1 LCQRH
6 VNLKPVFL
14 TMAFFSWFKS
24 KSENPGR
31 DEPESHP
38 SSKTAAEPK
47 TFATAGTSPV
57 RQGVPRFRETVPK
70 GARTI
75 SGSATF
81 KRPVRATI
89 DIPLQTLWQS
99 LPEGLA
105 QDNTSLDPKRRIQIP
120 RKEVRINDIDH
131 TGTVSLYVVHAV
143 CPDIFAAPVPALDNR
158 SLKFPLPAWERLRNI
173 EVLEVKAAP
182 DTDPESVKPQS
193 DPAIVEK
200 SDSPAQEP
208 KEQMDQHQTD
218 ECAKPS
224 DKPQP
229 PATTNSEMQLPEAH
243 PNGTGR
249 SRNLRIALSPILRQL
264 PPELNRPALH
274 NVAESNSEIE
284 LPFELIESQLP
295 NGRVTVPLSIFLEAL
310 PETIRTAFTE
320 VDQSTQVPIPLKEI
334 FRHLPPDTLPLR
346 ADQELDEVGDPI
358 DTPFTTT
365 AREDA
370 ERFRNAASTVEKS
383 DQESAQPELG
393 QSAQSEKAEAPSDT
407 PEPVIPAP
415 EPEIPAAAAAKMEP
429 NFSALQTV
437 FLTDER
443 LDLPTIIDKIS
454 ALPGLQTALLHTAD
468 GRRLTGA
475 IGDEQFERTVLT
487 LFPVLFG
494 EVKTK
499 LDERA
504 CTGLETLTFCWRQEQ
519 ISVFS
524 DGRLCLSVRHSRR
537 PFKPG
542 VREKLSLILSRLA
555 EALSPSEI

>member
-1 LCQRH
+1 
-6 VNLKPVFL
+6 
-14 TMAFFSWFKS
+14 MAFFSWFKS

-47 TFATAGTSPV
+47 TIATAGTSPI
-57 RQGVPRFRETVPK
+57 RQGVLRFRETVPK
-70 GARTI
+70 SARTI

-120 RKEVRINDIDH
+120 RKQVRINDTDH

-143 CPDIFAAPVPALDNR
+143 CPDIFAAPVPATDNR
-158 SLKFPLPAWERLRNI
+158 SLKFPLPAWERLRNV
-173 EVLEVKAAP
+173 EVLEVKTAP
-182 DTDPESVKPQS
+182 DAAPESVKPQP
-193 DPAIVEK
+193 DRPIVEK
-200 SDSPAQEP
+200 PDSPAQGP
-208 KEQMDQHQTD
+208 KEQTDQHQTD
-218 ECAKPS
+218 ECEKLS

-229 PATTNSEMQLPEAH
+229 PSTTNGEMQPPEAH

-249 SRNLRIALSPILRQL
+249 SRNLRIALSPILRHL
-264 PPELNRPALH
+264 PPELNRTALH
-274 NVAESNSEIE
+274 DVAGSNSEIE
-284 LPFELIESQLP
+284 LPFDLIEPQLP

-310 PETIRTAFTE
+310 PETIRNAFTE
-320 VDQSTQVPIPLKEI
+320 VDQSTQVAIPLKEI
-334 FRHLPPDTLPLR
+334 FRHLPSDALTLR
-346 ADQELDEVGDPI
+346 ADQEVDEVGDPI

-383 DQESAQPELG
+383 DQESARLELG
-393 QSAQSEKAEAPSDT
+393 HSAQSEKTEAPSDT
-407 PEPVIPAP
+407 LEPVIPAP

-555 EALSPSEI
+555 EALSSSEI

>member
-1 LCQRH
+1 
-6 VNLKPVFL
+6 
-14 TMAFFSWFKS
+14 MAFFSWFKP

-38 SSKTAAEPK
+38 SSKTAAESK
-47 TFATAGTSPV
+47 TFATGGTSPV
-57 RQGVPRFRETVPK
+57 QQGVPRFRETVPK

-99 LPEGLA
+99 LPQGLA
-105 QDNTSLDPKRRIQIP
+105 RDNTSLDPKRRIQIP

-158 SLKFPLPAWERLRNI
+158 SLKFPLPAWERLRNV

-182 DTDPESVKPQS
+182 DTDPESMKPQT
-193 DPAIVEK
+193 DPPIVEK
-200 SDSPAQEP
+200 SDSPAQGP

-218 ECAKPS
+218 EGAKPS

-229 PATTNSEMQLPEAH
+229 PSTTNGEMQPPDA
-243 PNGTGR
+243 R
-249 SRNLRIALSPILRQL
+249 SRNLRIALSPILRNL
-264 PPELNRPALH
+264 PPELNRAALH
-274 NVAESNSEIE
+274 NVAGSNSEIE

-295 NGRVTVPLSIFLEAL
+295 NGRVTVPLSIFLGAL
-310 PETIRTAFTE
+310 PETIRNAFTE
-320 VDQSTQVPIPLKEI
+320 VDQSTPVPIPLKEI
-334 FRHLPPDTLPLR
+334 FRHLPGDALPLR
-346 ADQELDEVGDPI
+346 ADQEVDEVGDPI

-370 ERFRNAASTVEKS
+370 ERFRNAASTVEKP
-383 DQESAQPELG
+383 DQEPAQPELG
-393 QSAQSEKAEAPSDT
+393 HSFAQSEKAEAPSDN
-407 PEPVIPAP
+407 PESVIPAS
-415 EPEIPAAAAAKMEP
+415 EPEIPATAAPKMEP

-454 ALPGLQTALLHTAD
+454 SLPGLQTALLHTAD
-468 GRRLTGA
+468 GRRLSGA
-475 IGDEQFERTVLT
+475 IGDDQFERTVLT

-494 EVKTK
+494 EVKAK

-504 CTGLETLTFCWRQEQ
+504 CPGLETLTFCWRQEQ

-542 VREKLSLILSRLA
+542 VREKLSLILARLA
-555 EALSPSEI
+555 EALSSSEI

>member
-1 LCQRH
+1 
-6 VNLKPVFL
+6 
-14 TMAFFSWFKS
+14 M
-24 KSENPGR
+24 
-31 DEPESHP
+31 
-38 SSKTAAEPK
+38 
-47 TFATAGTSPV
+47 
-57 RQGVPRFRETVPK
+57 
-70 GARTI
+70 
-75 SGSATF
+75 
-81 KRPVRATI
+81 
-89 DIPLQTLWQS
+89 QTLWQS

-120 RKEVRINDIDH
+120 RKEVRINDVDH

-143 CPDIFAAPVPALDNR
+143 CPDIFAAAVPALDNR

-173 EVLEVKAAP
+173 EVLELKAAP
-182 DTDPESVKPQS
+182 DTDPGSVKPQP
-193 DPAIVEK
+193 DPPMVEK
-200 SDSPAQEP
+200 SDAPAQEP
-208 KEQMDQHQTD
+208 KEQLDQHQTD
-218 ECAKPS
+218 EGAKPS

-229 PATTNSEMQLPEAH
+229 PSTTNGEMQPPEAH

-264 PPELNRPALH
+264 PPELNRTDLH
-274 NVAESNSEIE
+274 NVAGSNSEIE

-295 NGRVTVPLSIFLEAL
+295 NGRVTVPFSIFLEAL
-310 PETIRTAFTE
+310 PETIRNAFTE
-320 VDQSTQVPIPLKEI
+320 VDASTQVPIPLKEI
-334 FRHLPPDTLPLR
+334 FRHLPGDALPLR
-346 ADQELDEVGDPI
+346 ADQQVDEVGDPI
-358 DTPFTTT
+358 HTPFTTT

-393 QSAQSEKAEAPSDT
+393 RSFALSEKTEAPSDT
-407 PEPVIPAP
+407 PEPVILAP
-415 EPEIPAAAAAKMEP
+415 EPEIPTAAAAKTEP

-443 LDLPTIIDKIS
+443 LDLPIIIDKIS

-475 IGDEQFERTVLT
+475 IGDDQFERTVLT
-487 LFPVLFG
+487 LFPVLFV

-499 LDERA
+499 LDDRA
-504 CTGLETLTFCWRQEQ
+504 CPGLETLTFCWRQEQ

-555 EALSPSEI
+555 EALSSSEI

>member
-1 LCQRH
+1 LRH
-6 VNLKPVFL
+6 
-14 TMAFFSWFKS
+14 
-24 KSENPGR
+24 
-31 DEPESHP
+31 
-38 SSKTAAEPK
+38 
-47 TFATAGTSPV
+47 
-57 RQGVPRFRETVPK
+57 
-70 GARTI
+70 
-75 SGSATF
+75 
-81 KRPVRATI
+81 
-89 DIPLQTLWQS
+89 
-99 LPEGLA
+99 
-105 QDNTSLDPKRRIQIP
+105 
-120 RKEVRINDIDH
+120 
-131 TGTVSLYVVHAV
+131 
-143 CPDIFAAPVPALDNR
+143 
-158 SLKFPLPAWERLRNI
+158 
-173 EVLEVKAAP
+173 
-182 DTDPESVKPQS
+182 
-193 DPAIVEK
+193 
-200 SDSPAQEP
+200 
-208 KEQMDQHQTD
+208 
-218 ECAKPS
+218 
-224 DKPQP
+224 
-229 PATTNSEMQLPEAH
+229 
-243 PNGTGR
+243 
-249 SRNLRIALSPILRQL
+249 L
-264 PPELNRPALH
+264 PPELNRTALH
-274 NVAESNSEIE
+274 NVAGSNSEIE
-284 LPFELIESQLP
+284 LPFDLIEPQLP

-310 PETIRTAFTE
+310 PETIRNAFTE

-334 FRHLPPDTLPLR
+334 FRHLPSDALPLR
-346 ADQELDEVGDPI
+346 ADQEVDEVGDPI

-383 DQESAQPELG
+383 DQEFAQPEVG
-393 QSAQSEKAEAPSDT
+393 HSAQSEKTEAPSDT
-407 PEPVIPAP
+407 LEPVIPAP

>member
-1 LCQRH
+1 
-6 VNLKPVFL
+6 
-14 TMAFFSWFKS
+14 MAFFSWFKS

-173 EVLEVKAAP
+173 EMPEVKAAP
-182 DTDPESVKPQS
+182 DTDPESVKPQP
-193 DPAIVEK
+193 DPPIVEK
-200 SDSPAQEP
+200 SDSPLQEP

-218 ECAKPS
+218 EGAKPS
-224 DKPQP
+224 NKPQP
-229 PATTNSEMQLPEAH
+229 PSTTNGEIQPPEAH
-243 PNGTGR
+243 PNRTGR

-264 PPELNRPALH
+264 PPELNRAALH
-274 NVAESNSEIE
+274 NVAGSNSEIE

-310 PETIRTAFTE
+310 PETIRNAFTE

-334 FRHLPPDTLPLR
+334 FRHLPGDALPLR
-346 ADQELDEVGDPI
+346 ADQEVDEVGDPI

-383 DQESAQPELG
+383 DQESAQPEL
-393 QSAQSEKAEAPSDT
+393 SRSFSQSENTEAPSDT

-415 EPEIPAAAAAKMEP
+415 EPEIPTAAAAKTEP

-443 LDLPTIIDKIS
+443 LDLTTIIDKVS

-468 GRRLTGA
+468 GRRLVGA
-475 IGDEQFERTVLT
+475 IGDDQFERTVLT
-487 LFPVLFG
+487 LFPALFG

-504 CTGLETLTFCWRQEQ
+504 CPGLETLTFCWRQEQ

-524 DGRLCLSVRHSRR
+524 DGRLCLSVRHNRR

-555 EALSPSEI
+555 EALSSSEI

>member
-1 LCQRH
+1 
-6 VNLKPVFL
+6 
-14 TMAFFSWFKS
+14 MAFFSWFKS

-31 DEPESHP
+31 DESESHP

-47 TFATAGTSPV
+47 TVATGKTSPV
-57 RQGVPRFRETVPK
+57 RQGVPRFRETVPE

-81 KRPVRATI
+81 KRPIRATI

-131 TGTVSLYVVHAV
+131 TGSVSLYVVHAV
-143 CPDIFAAPVPALDNR
+143 CPDIFAAPVAALDNR
-158 SLKFPLPAWERLRNI
+158 SLRFPLPAWERLRNI

-182 DTDPESVKPQS
+182 DTDPESVKPQP
-193 DPAIVEK
+193 DPPIVE
-200 SDSPAQEP
+200 DSPAQGL
-208 KEQMDQHQTD
+208 KEQMDQQQTD
-218 ECAKPS
+218 EGAKPS

-229 PATTNSEMQLPEAH
+229 ASTTNGEIQPPETH

-249 SRNLRIALSPILRQL
+249 SRNLRIALSPILRHL
-264 PPELNRPALH
+264 PPELNRTALD
-274 NVAESNSEIE
+274 NVAGSNSEIE

-295 NGRVTVPLSIFLEAL
+295 NGRVTVPLSILLEAL
-310 PETIRTAFTE
+310 PETVRNAFTE
-320 VDQSTQVPIPLKEI
+320 VDQATQVPIPLKEI
-334 FRHLPPDTLPLR
+334 FRHLPSDALPLR
-346 ADQELDEVGDPI
+346 ADQEVDEVGDPI
-358 DTPFTTT
+358 DTPFTAT

-393 QSAQSEKAEAPSDT
+393 CSIAQSEKAKAPSDT
-407 PEPVIPAP
+407 PEPVTPAP
-415 EPEIPAAAAAKMEP
+415 EPQIPAAAAAKMEP

-475 IGDEQFERTVLT
+475 IGDDQFERTVLT
-487 LFPVLFG
+487 LFPALFG

-504 CTGLETLTFCWRQEQ
+504 CPGLETLTFCWRQEQ

-555 EALSPSEI
+555 EALSSSEI

>member
-1 LCQRH
+1 
-6 VNLKPVFL
+6 
-14 TMAFFSWFKS
+14 MAFFSWLKS
-24 KSENPGR
+24 KSGNPGR
-31 DEPESHP
+31 DDPEKHP
-38 SSKTAAEPK
+38 AAKPAAESIPLR
-47 TFATAGTSPV
+47 PNV
-57 RQGVPRFRETVPK
+57 QRFRDTIPQ
-70 GARTI
+70 GARTA
-75 SGSATF
+75 SGSSAF

-105 QDNTSLDPKRRIQIP
+105 QGNTSLDPKRRIQIP

-131 TGTVSLYVVHAV
+131 TGSVSLYVVHAV
-143 CPDIFAAPVPALDNR
+143 CPDIFAAPVAALDNR
-158 SLKFPLPAWERLRNI
+158 SLRFPLPAWERLRNI

-182 DTDPESVKPQS
+182 DTDPESVKPQP
-193 DPAIVEK
+193 DPPIVEK
-200 SDSPAQEP
+200 SDSPAQGL
-208 KEQMDQHQTD
+208 KEQMDQQQTD
-218 ECAKPS
+218 EGAKPS

-229 PATTNSEMQLPEAH
+229 TSTTNGEIQPPETH

-249 SRNLRIALSPILRQL
+249 SRNLRIALSPILRHL
-264 PPELNRPALH
+264 PPELNRTALD
-274 NVAESNSEIE
+274 NVAGSNSEIE

-295 NGRVTVPLSIFLEAL
+295 NGRVTVPLSILLEAL
-310 PETIRTAFTE
+310 PETVRNAFTE
-320 VDQSTQVPIPLKEI
+320 VDQATQVPIPLKEI
-334 FRHLPPDTLPLR
+334 FRHLPSDALPLR
-346 ADQELDEVGDPI
+346 ADQEVDEVGDPI
-358 DTPFTTT
+358 DTPFTAT

-383 DQESAQPELG
+383 DQESARPELG
-393 QSAQSEKAEAPSDT
+393 HSAQSEKTEAPSDT
-407 PEPVIPAP
+407 LEPVIPAP

-475 IGDEQFERTVLT
+475 IGDDQFERTVLT
-487 LFPVLFG
+487 LFPALFG

>member
-1 LCQRH
+1 
-6 VNLKPVFL
+6 
-14 TMAFFSWFKS
+14 MAFFSWFKS

-31 DEPESHP
+31 DESESHP

-47 TFATAGTSPV
+47 TVATGRTSPV
-57 RQGVPRFRETVPK
+57 RQGVPRFRETVPE

-131 TGTVSLYVVHAV
+131 TGSVSLYVVHAV
-143 CPDIFAAPVPALDNR
+143 CPDIFAAPVAALDNR
-158 SLKFPLPAWERLRNI
+158 SLRFPLPAWERLRNI

-182 DTDPESVKPQS
+182 DTDPESVKPQP
-193 DPAIVEK
+193 DPPIVEK
-200 SDSPAQEP
+200 SDSPAQGL
-208 KEQMDQHQTD
+208 KEQMDQQQTD
-218 ECAKPS
+218 EGAKPS

-229 PATTNSEMQLPEAH
+229 PSTTNGEMQPPEAH
-243 PNGTGR
+243 PNRTGR
-249 SRNLRIALSPILRQL
+249 GRNLRIALSPILRHL
-264 PPELNRPALH
+264 PPELNRTALH
-274 NVAESNSEIE
+274 NVAGSNSEIE
-284 LPFELIESQLP
+284 LPFELIESQLA

-310 PETIRTAFTE
+310 PETIRNAFTE

-334 FRHLPPDTLPLR
+334 FRHLPSDALPLR
-346 ADQELDEVGDPI
+346 ADQEVDEVGDPI

-383 DQESAQPELG
+383 DQESAQPEPG
-393 QSAQSEKAEAPSDT
+393 HSFAQSEKTEAPSDT

-415 EPEIPAAAAAKMEP
+415 EPEIPAAKTEP

-475 IGDEQFERTVLT
+475 IGDDQLERTVLT

-494 EVKTK
+494 DVKTK
-499 LDERA
+499 LDDRA
-504 CTGLETLTFCWRQEQ
+504 CPGLETLTFCWRQEQ
-519 ISVFS
+519 ISLFS

-555 EALSPSEI
+555 EALSSSEI

>member
-1 LCQRH
+1 
-6 VNLKPVFL
+6 
-14 TMAFFSWFKS
+14 
-24 KSENPGR
+24 
-31 DEPESHP
+31 
-38 SSKTAAEPK
+38 
-47 TFATAGTSPV
+47 
-57 RQGVPRFRETVPK
+57 
-70 GARTI
+70 
-75 SGSATF
+75 
-81 KRPVRATI
+81 RATI

-120 RKEVRINDIDH
+120 RKEVGINDLDH
-131 TGTVSLYVVHAV
+131 TGTVSLYVVRAV
-143 CPDIFAAPVPALDNR
+143 CPDIFAAPVPAADNR
-158 SLKFPLPAWERLRNI
+158 SLKFPLPAWERLRNV
-173 EVLEVKAAP
+173 EVLEVKTAP
-182 DTDPESVKPQS
+182 DAAPESVKPQP
-193 DPAIVEK
+193 DRPIVEK
-200 SDSPAQEP
+200 PDSPMQGP
-208 KEQMDQHQTD
+208 KEQTDQHQTD
-218 ECAKPS
+218 EGENLS
-224 DKPQP
+224 DKHQE
-229 PATTNSEMQLPEAH
+229 PATTNGETQPSETH
-243 PNGTGR
+243 SNGTER
-249 SRNLRIALSPILRQL
+249 SQSIRIALSPILRHL
-264 PPELNRPALH
+264 PPELNRTALH
-274 NVAESNSEIE
+274 DVAGSNSEIE
-284 LPFELIESQLP
+284 LPFDLIEPQLP

-310 PETIRTAFTE
+310 PETIRNAFTE
-320 VDQSTQVPIPLKEI
+320 VDQSTQVPIPLQEI
-334 FRHLPPDTLPLR
+334 FRHLPSDALPLR
-346 ADQELDEVGDPI
+346 ADQEEDEVGDPI

-393 QSAQSEKAEAPSDT
+393 RSFAQSEKTEAPSDT
-407 PEPVIPAP
+407 PEPVILAP
-415 EPEIPAAAAAKMEP
+415 EPEISTAAAAKTEP

-475 IGDEQFERTVLT
+475 IGDDQFERTVLT

-504 CTGLETLTFCWRQEQ
+504 CPGLETLTFCWRQEQ
-519 ISVFS
+519 ISIFS

>member
-1 LCQRH
+1 
-6 VNLKPVFL
+6 
-14 TMAFFSWFKS
+14 MAFFSWFKS
-24 KSENPGR
+24 KSENPRR

-57 RQGVPRFRETVPK
+57 RQGVPRFRETFLK

-81 KRPVRATI
+81 KRPIRATI

-120 RKEVRINDIDH
+120 RKEVRINDVDH

-143 CPDIFAAPVPALDNR
+143 CPDIFAAAVPALDNR

-173 EVLEVKAAP
+173 EVLELKAAP
-182 DTDPESVKPQS
+182 DTDPGSVKPQP
-193 DPAIVEK
+193 DPPMVEK
-200 SDSPAQEP
+200 SDAPAQEP
-208 KEQMDQHQTD
+208 KEQLDQHQTD
-218 ECAKPS
+218 EGAKPS

-229 PATTNSEMQLPEAH
+229 PSTTNGEMQPPEAH

-264 PPELNRPALH
+264 PPELNRTDLH
-274 NVAESNSEIE
+274 NVAGSNSEIG

-310 PETIRTAFTE
+310 PETIRNAFTE
-320 VDQSTQVPIPLKEI
+320 VDASTQVPIP
-334 FRHLPPDTLPLR
+334 
-346 ADQELDEVGDPI
+346 
-358 DTPFTTT
+358 
-365 AREDA
+365 
-370 ERFRNAASTVEKS
+370 
-383 DQESAQPELG
+383 ELG
-393 QSAQSEKAEAPSDT
+393 RSFALSEKTEAPSDT
-407 PEPVIPAP
+407 PEPVILAP
-415 EPEIPAAAAAKMEP
+415 EPEIPTAAAAKTEP

-443 LDLPTIIDKIS
+443 LDLPIIIDKIS

-475 IGDEQFERTVLT
+475 IGDDQFERTVLT
-487 LFPVLFG
+487 LFPVLFV

-499 LDERA
+499 LDDRA
-504 CTGLETLTFCWRQEQ
+504 CPGLETLTFCWRQEQ

-555 EALSPSEI
+555 EALSSSEI

>member
-1 LCQRH
+1 
-6 VNLKPVFL
+6 
-14 TMAFFSWFKS
+14 MAFFSWFKS

-47 TFATAGTSPV
+47 AIATAGTSPI

-70 GARTI
+70 SARTI

-143 CPDIFAAPVPALDNR
+143 CPDIFAAPVPAVDNR
-158 SLKFPLPAWERLRNI
+158 SLKFPLPAWERLRNV
-173 EVLEVKAAP
+173 EVLEVKTAP
-182 DTDPESVKPQS
+182 DAAPESVKPQP
-193 DPAIVEK
+193 DPPIVEK
-200 SDSPAQEP
+200 PDSPVQGP
-208 KEQMDQHQTD
+208 KGQTDQHQTD
-218 ECAKPS
+218 EGEKLS

-229 PATTNSEMQLPEAH
+229 PSTTNGEMQPPEAH

-249 SRNLRIALSPILRQL
+249 SRNLRIALSPILRHL
-264 PPELNRPALH
+264 PPELNRTALH
-274 NVAESNSEIE
+274 NVAGPNSEIE

-310 PETIRTAFTE
+310 PETIRNAFTE

-334 FRHLPPDTLPLR
+334 FRHLPSDALPLR
-346 ADQELDEVGDPI
+346 ADQEVDEVGDPI

-393 QSAQSEKAEAPSDT
+393 HSAQSEKTETPSDT

-415 EPEIPAAAAAKMEP
+415 EPEIPAAAAAKMKP
-429 NFSALQTV
+429 DFSGLQTV

-468 GRRLTGA
+468 GRRLAGA

-487 LFPVLFG
+487 LFPILFG

-499 LDERA
+499 LDEQA

-555 EALSPSEI
+555 EALSSSEI